1 MIDINMEEA
10 IANSFKDYHVKGF
23 DYICLKRSPTHT
35 IKLYFFDGDVS
46 KLPEV
51 VNPHDHRYD
60 FHTLCVAGEVENIWF
75 REFNSVF
82 PSERVKVYETFSY
95 DTPLNGGNGFKWIGE
110 TPLYIRWRRSHVA
123 GEAYGMGYDELHTIR
138 LVQNETVIMLNQFED
153 RVPLG
158 LPTRTFTLDKEPPSL
173 TGLYG
178 KMTADDIRQKLTRL
192 SERVPTFKFT
202 LD

>member
-23 DYICLKRSPTHT
+23 DYICLKRSPTLT
-35 IKLYFFDGDVS
+35 TKLYFFDGDVS

-75 REFNSVF
+75 EEGWN
-82 PSERVKVYETFSY
+82 PQLQGNNYETFAY
-95 DTPLNGGNGFKWIGE
+95 YTPLNGGDGFKWIGT
-110 TPLYIRWRRSHVA
+110 TPLSIAKRKSHVA
-123 GEAYGMGYDELHTIR
+123 GEAYIMGHEELHTIR

-173 TGLYG
+173 SGLYG